1 MEMQHGSPIQTSRK
15 RGPDVWLF
23 QWLEKDDEG
32 RRICRKRVIETVEEY
47 VSGDAARSSIA
58 ALTAKV
64 NSANPQTVT
73 DSMTFA
79 QLRAHFEQREL
90 ATNNMWRSYATKKSY
105 AVYLRRWLVRNLLV
119 LSNL

>member
-1 MEMQHGSPIQTSRK
+1 MQHGSPIQTSRK